1 MLLGEQGV
9 AKLDR
14 SIAAVGNDVQLV
26 CFEPSRSSALEFFA
40 DSFKRIRWQPC
51 NGFKAVVVQPFDV
64 SGIRAC
70 RDKAIA
76 SVFLDAFGSFS
87 VESLAFCVLTA
98 FAWPLEAS
106 WCCGDA
112 ADFDCC
118 PSAAQSFHVYSF
130 LLNENILSLP

>member
-1 MLLGEQGV
+1 MGRIFYMLLGEQGV

-26 CFEPSRSSALEFFA
+26 CFESSCSSALEFFA

-70 RDKAIA
+70 RDEAID
-76 SVFLDAFGSFS
+76 SVFLNALGSPLVGTS
-87 VESLAFCVLTA
+87 AFCVLVA
-98 FAWPLEAS
+98 FARLLEAS
-106 WCCGDA
+106 WCCGNA
-112 ADFDCC
+112 AGVDCC
-118 PSAAQSFHVYSF
+118 PSAGQSLHV
-130 LLNENILSLP
+130 

>member
-1 MLLGEQGV
+1 MDRLKPPGLEKMGRIFYMLLGEQGV

-76 SVFLDAFGSFS
+76 SVFRNAFGSPV
-87 VESLAFCVLTA
+87 VEALAGCALWP
-98 FAWPLEAS
+98 FARLLQAS
-106 WCCGDA
+106 
-112 ADFDCC
+112 
-118 PSAAQSFHVYSF
+118 
-130 LLNENILSLP
+130 